1 MNPNHAPFAKRAG
14 IKDVARLAKVS
25 QATVSN
31 TLNHPELVSPARREA
46 VEAAIGQLG
55 YVRHEAARH
64 LRSGYSSTLG
74 LMLLDAWNPGFIEI
88 ARGVEDTTA
97 SRGWTVLISNSAR
110 DPEREKSY
118 LRLFTE
124 RRLAGLIVIP
134 QDPLSDDLRRMLL
147 SGTPVVVV
155 DRAGSDGGMS
165 VAVDDVTGG
174 ALAVEHL
181 IDLGHRHIA
190 FVGDETAA
198 GPVHNRLTGVRKAI
212 AEAGFGV
219 RLDVIPAELTVE
231 AGRARGKQIAAM
243 SPAERPTAVVA
254 AIDLLAF
261 GMLQA
266 MLRHGVRVPDDV
278 SLVGYD
284 DIPDARHLSV
294 PLTSVRRPHRKMGT
308 TAAEMLTNAL
318 SGGVPEGRHV
328 VFQPDLVVR
337 ESTGAPTRANAT
349 ERKST

>member
-1 MNPNHAPFAKRAG
+1 
-14 IKDVARLAKVS
+14 
-25 QATVSN
+25 VSN

-64 LRSGYSSTLG
+64 LRSGYSRTLG

-88 ARGVEDTTA
+88 AQGVEDMTA

-110 DPEREKSY
+110 DPDRERSY
-118 LRLFTE
+118 LRLFAE

-134 QDPLSDDLRRMLL
+134 HEPISDDLRRTLL
-147 SGTPVVVV
+147 SGTPVVMV
-155 DRAGSDGGMS
+155 DRAGSDPGMS

-174 ALAVEHL
+174 ALAAEHL

-198 GPVHNRLTGVRKAI
+198 GPVHNRLDGVRKAV
-212 AEAGFGV
+212 AGSRSNV
-219 RLDVIPAELTVE
+219 RLDVIPADLTVD
-231 AGRARGKQIAAM
+231 AGRAMGKQIAAI
-243 SPAERPTAVVA
+243 SPAQRPTAVVA
-254 AIDLLAF
+254 AIDPLAF
-261 GMLQA
+261 GLLQA
-266 MLRHGVRVPDDV
+266 LLHHGVRVPEDV

-284 DIPDARHLSV
+284 DVPDARHLSV
-294 PLTSVRRPHRKMGT
+294 PLTSVRRPHRRMGT
-308 TAAEMLTNAL
+308 TAADMLTNAL
-318 SGGVPEGRHV
+318 SGEVTERRHV

-337 ESTGAPTRANAT
+337 QSTGAPDRANAT
-349 ERKST
+349 EGKST